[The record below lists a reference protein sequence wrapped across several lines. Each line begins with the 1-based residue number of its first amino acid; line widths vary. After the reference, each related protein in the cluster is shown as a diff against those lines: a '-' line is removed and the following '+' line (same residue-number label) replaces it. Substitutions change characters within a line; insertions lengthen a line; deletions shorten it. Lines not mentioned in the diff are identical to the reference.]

1 MSDVK
6 IQQTSLKFMEPLFKK
21 HTGSFASFTLKDTV
35 GQSFDGLWHT
45 HEEYELI
52 YICEGKGD
60 KVIGDNMSDL
70 RKGDLL
76 FLGPNLPH
84 LFRCNQDYPMK
95 YCSGSLVIHI
105 NNSYL
110 CTSFFSCPEF
120 EKIQKLFK
128 RSKSGIQFKGN
139 TERIG
144 RRIKNLF
151 DKEKSESLLEILFIL
166 NDLAKD
172 YDQTLLASPG
182 FTLSFGEKDY
192 HRINIANQYVMEYF
206 KTNISLEDVAAKVG
220 LTKAAFCRHFKKVT
234 GKTFFTFL
242 KEYRI
247 GYACK
252 LLIYTDM
259 NVSEISYECGFNT
272 ISNFNKQFKTVTNT
286 NPKNYQN
293 QFSRNVN

>member
-1 MSDVK
+1 
-6 IQQTSLKFMEPLFKK
+6 MEPLFKK
-21 HTGSFASFTLKDTV
+21 PTGSFASYTLKDTI

-52 YICEGKGD
+52 YICEGKGE
-60 KVIGDNMSDL
+60 KVVGDNMSEL
-70 RKGDLL
+70 HKGDLL

-84 LFRCNQDYPMK
+84 LFRCDQDYPLK

-110 CTSFFSCPEF
+110 SENFFTCPEF
-120 EKIQKLFK
+120 EPIQKLFK
-128 RSKSGIQFKGN
+128 RSKSGIRFRGD
-139 TERIG
+139 TELIA

-151 DKEKSESLLEILFIL
+151 NREKTESLIEILFIFY
-166 NDLAKD
+166 DLTKD
-172 YDQTLLASPG
+172 YEHVLLASPG
-182 FTLSFGEKDY
+182 FTPTFGEKDY
-192 HRINIANQYVMEYF
+192 HRINIANQYVMEHF
-206 KTNISLEDVAAKVG
+206 KSHISLADVAAKAG

-247 GYACK
+247 GHACK
-252 LLIYTDM
+252 LLMQTDM

-272 ISNFNKQFKTVTNT
+272 ISNFNKQFKTVTGT
-286 NPKNYQN
+286 NPMDYQSKLIKSY
-293 QFSRNVN
+293 QV